1 MHLQPYLI
9 KHCQLVGL
17 IMLLIASLHSLA
29 NDRVVSIGVYDNPPK
44 ILLNAEGQVSGLFG
58 DLIREIA
65 IRENWTLKPVACQWD
80 ECLKLLD
87 EGQIDLMPD
96 VAKTAEREE
105 RMNFHQQPV
114 LHSWSQVFAHKNTSI
129 RSVLDLDQMRV
140 AVLAGSVQQRY
151 LTQLANEFDL
161 TIDWKIIQGFHQGLE
176 LINEGQADAL
186 ATNNLFGSFH
196 ANQYNLEPTAI
207 IFQPAQL
214 YFTAPLN
221 NDNTYL
227 ERIDFWITQWID
239 DADSPYQQVLQGWQT
254 QKTVFVIPTA
264 FWIASVVLIVLLALA
279 LLILKRMSHEVHST
293 RNELQINDKKLANMV
308 ETQKQEVH
316 QLSFYDHLTELP
328 NRRLFMDR
336 LQTLLISLRSEP
348 AMGAVM
354 LVDID
359 NFRSLNDTLGHQLG
373 DQLLTQFAKRLTLH
387 LDKNV
392 SLSRFGGDEFMLILE
407 NLSSDTH
414 QVLTEVEE
422 MIETLKTALEEPFHL
437 DVHEVSASLSI
448 GIVLFSEKNQDAN
461 ELIQHAELA
470 VFDAKKGGRQQVKF
484 FDKEMQQQAEQ
495 RTQTEFGLRQALKN
509 DELLLF
515 YQAQYRDNQL
525 TGAEVLIRW
534 QPLDGNLI
542 SPAEFIPVAEASGL
556 ILPIG
561 YRILQQAC
569 EQLVKWSANPKTS
582 DLILAV
588 NISAV
593 QIHDKDFINQ
603 VVKLLQETGAPADHL
618 EFELTES
625 MLIDNVE
632 EAIIKIN
639 QLKELGIRFS
649 LDDFGTGYSSL
660 SMLTRFPLDTLKV
673 DQSFVRDMHKDIRAF
688 NVVKTVIELGRS
700 LNLNVIAEGVET
712 NEQRNSLTE
721 LGCQNFQGYLFA
733 KPCPIE
739 EFTQEQKLIP

>member
-65 IRENWTLKPVACQWD
+65 IRENWILKPVPCKWD

-105 RMNFHQQPV
+105 RMSFHQHPV

-176 LINEGQADAL
+176 LISAGQADAI
-186 ATNNLFGSFH
+186 ATNNLFGGFH

-221 NDNTYL
+221 TDNTYL

-293 RNELQINDKKLANMV
+293 RNELQINDIKLANMV

-437 DVHEVSASLSI
+437 DAHEVSASLSI

-495 RTQTEFGLRQALKN
+495 RTQIEFGLRQALKN

-534 QPLDGNLI
+534 QPLGGSLI

-561 YRILQQAC
+561 YRILQHAC

-712 NEQRNSLTE
+712 SEQRNSLTE

>member
-1 MHLQPYLI
+1 M
-9 KHCQLVGL
+9 LV
-17 IMLLIASLHSLA
+17 IASTHSLA

-65 IRENWTLKPVACQWD
+65 SRENWTLKPVVCQWD
-80 ECLKLLD
+80 DCLKLLD
-87 EGQIDLMPD
+87 EGAIDLMPD
-96 VAKTAEREE
+96 VAKTADREE
-105 RMNFHQQPV
+105 RMSFHQQPV

-140 AVLAGSVQQRY
+140 AVLSGSVQQRY
-151 LTQLANEFDL
+151 LSQLANEFDL
-161 TIDWKIIQGFHQGLE
+161 TIDWKIIQRFHEGLA
-176 LINEGQADAL
+176 LISAGQADAL
-186 ATNNLFGSFH
+186 ATNNLFGGFH

-214 YFTAPLN
+214 YFAASIHTDSA
-221 NDNTYL
+221 YL
-227 ERIDFWITQWID
+227 DRIDFWITQWID
-239 DADSPYQQVLQGWQT
+239 EADSPYQQTLQGWQT
-254 QKTVFVIPTA
+254 HKTVFVIPTV
-264 FWIASVVLIVLLALA
+264 FWIAPFVLLTLLALT
-279 LLILKRMSHEVHST
+279 LFILKRMRHEVHST
-293 RNELQINDKKLANMV
+293 RNELQRNDKKLANML

-336 LQTLLISLRSEP
+336 LQTLLIRLRSEP

-373 DQLLTQFAKRLTLH
+373 DQLLTQFAKRLTLY
-387 LDKNV
+387 LDNNV
-392 SLSRFGGDEFMLILE
+392 LLSRFGGDEFMLILE

-448 GIVLFSEKNQDAN
+448 GIVLFSENNQDAN

-470 VFDAKKGGRQQVKF
+470 VFDAKKGGRQQVRF

-525 TGAEVLIRW
+525 TGAEALIRW
-534 QPLDGNLI
+534 QPSGRSLI

-561 YRILQQAC
+561 HKILQQAC
-569 EQLVKWSANPKTS
+569 EQLVRWSVSPKTS
-582 DLILAV
+582 HLILAV

-593 QIHDKDFINQ
+593 QIHDKDFIDQ
-603 VVKLLQETGAPADHL
+603 VMKLLHETGAPADHL

-673 DQSFVRDMHKDIRAF
+673 DQSFVRDMHNDIRAF

-712 NEQRNSLTE
+712 NEQRNSLTK

-739 EFTQEQKLIP
+739 KFTLEQKLIP